1 MYINSELQIHM
12 IYGIIELSFLD
23 YYITYLLVH
32 VCYSKFQFVIS
43 INSNI
48 FPLQINSK
56 EGFLT
61 KLGSTFKVFMITSYA
76 IDS

>member
-12 IYGIIELSFLD
+12 IYYRTIIPRLLYHLF
-23 YYITYLLVH
+23 ILVH